1 MLSDPIKLEV
11 DPINLMVS
19 GVFTLFYESSS
30 TQTWFNFMWARIFFG
45 GKGGRRSMPRSGRG
59 SSEIELLRGIGE
71 GATRLSRLNTK

>member
-30 TQTWFNFMWARIFFG
+30 TPTWFNFMWARIFLEV
-45 GKGGRRSMPRSGRG
+45 RA
-59 SSEIELLRGIGE
+59 
-71 GATRLSRLNTK
+71 GADLCPEAARVLAKLNC